1 MPGKSR
7 RSRGKRLSQSKK
19 SKGTLA
25 RAAQQQPI
33 SQTRKPVSH
42 PGVSAPSA
50 SVPTPIAT
58 LSAARNP
65 YIITELRAIGILAGV
80 ILTILVVLSLVLS

>member
-7 RSRGKRLSQSKK
+7 RGRSKHSSQSKK
-19 SKGTLA
+19 KGSLA
-25 RAAQQQPI
+25 RAARQQPI
-33 SQTRKPVSH
+33 SQTGKPVSR

-50 SVPTPIAT
+50 SVSTPIAA

-65 YIITELRAIGILAGV
+65 HIITELRTIGILAGV
-80 ILTILVVLSLVLS
+80 ILVILVVLALVLS